1 MALWIAVISLEIS
14 SSFTYQPKNVVGS
27 SPKKPF
33 PSPAAKSAYCGD
45 DFPLPGIQFL
55 APTLRRLDNSQQ
67 EHLLTPSGINV
78 YLFLVHFI
86 TFSCSHQCLVKLPE
100 LNIISPKVKR
110 GKQIPLLTFLF
121 AYSKLYSILYKR

>member
-1 MALWIAVISLEIS
+1 MALWISVISLEIS

-33 PSPAAKSAYCGD
+33 PSPAAKSTYCSD

-67 EHLLTPSGINV
+67 EYLLTPSGINV
-78 YLFLVHFI
+78 YL
-86 TFSCSHQCLVKLPE
+86 S
-100 LNIISPKVKR
+100 
-110 GKQIPLLTFLF
+110 
-121 AYSKLYSILYKR
+121 